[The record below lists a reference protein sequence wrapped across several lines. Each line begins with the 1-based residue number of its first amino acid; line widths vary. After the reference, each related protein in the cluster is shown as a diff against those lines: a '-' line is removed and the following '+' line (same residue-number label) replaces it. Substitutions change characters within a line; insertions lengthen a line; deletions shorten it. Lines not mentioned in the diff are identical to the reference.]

1 MSGRNWIMCAPRP
14 LACGVMSV
22 TSVGAQCGCCWKGR
36 MVEGRQHFGA
46 LKTDHLK
53 IIIYDNE
60 VM

>member
-1 MSGRNWIMCAPRP
+1 MSGRNWIMCVPRP

-36 MVEGRQHFGA
+36 MVGGRQHFGA

-53 IIIYDNE
+53 ININNNE